1 MERLT
6 MRGSK
11 ADETVSAFAMLRRDK
26 AVAIVASLPVPR

>member
-11 ADETVSAFAMLRRDK
+11 ADEGISAFPMLRRDK